1 MAQRF
6 LRKSDGSDPTLYIFT
21 KGLYARGDMEIVDEE
36 TVKLEAGDT
45 GKIGE
50 EEKIGPYIIRKYSP
64 GWYEVLEV
72 VERKLRKADAEGLIL
87 QMMAASEARENAGE
101 DLGTADITPE

>member
-6 LRKSDGSDPTLYIFT
+6 LRKKDGSDPTLYIFT
-21 KGLYARGDMEIVDEE
+21 NGLYARGDMEIVDEE
-36 TVKLEAGDT
+36 TAKAEAGDT

-50 EEKIGPYIIRKYSP
+50 EEQIGPYIIRKYAP

-72 VERKLRKADAEGLIL
+72 VERKLRKADAESLVL
-87 QMMAASEARENAGE
+87 QMMAASEAKGVTGE
-101 DLGTADITPE
+101 SLGTAGTTAE